1 MNEHSDFKSAAGQ
14 VTTDI
19 KRIPVQAPMLTNA
32 SSSSGQKEQRQTQ
45 RRYRMEKDVIANDGV
60 ITAGNTASV
69 DDWSRSYLTLSFRL
83 RGSVVELH
91 LTRSRTQSSRG
102 KVFIA
107 ERGRVS
113 RWIPTSLKDVSRVVL
128 T

>member
-1 MNEHSDFKSAAGQ
+1 MTEHSDFKSAAGQ

-91 LTRSRTQSSRG
+91 LTRSRTQSSRC

>member
-1 MNEHSDFKSAAGQ
+1 
-14 VTTDI
+14 
-19 KRIPVQAPMLTNA
+19 
-32 SSSSGQKEQRQTQ
+32 
-45 RRYRMEKDVIANDGV
+45 MEKDVIANDGV